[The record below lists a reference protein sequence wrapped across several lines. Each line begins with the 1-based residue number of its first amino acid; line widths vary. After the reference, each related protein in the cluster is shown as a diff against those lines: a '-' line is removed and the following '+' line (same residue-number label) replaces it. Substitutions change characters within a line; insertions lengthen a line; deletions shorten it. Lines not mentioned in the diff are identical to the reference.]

1 MNRMIHVAAFAA
13 CLAATGCN
21 EPRADA
27 ADEAK
32 KAAAALTGDDKM
44 AAADNPQCKLF
55 TAAELETYAG
65 EPLAEGVNAGSALG
79 CQWPAKDDTGDVMIS
94 VFGKDY
100 HVPPNLD
107 PTYKQLPDVGTD
119 GFVVH
124 EFDGWAVGA
133 ITSETEAVKV
143 SVAGDGA
150 TPETA
155 IALLKEVIKR
165 RSGS

>member
-1 MNRMIHVAAFAA
+1 MNRMIYVAALASCLVAA
-13 CLAATGCN
+13 CG

-32 KAAAALTGDDKM
+32 ETAAVLTGDDKA

-55 TAAELETYAG
+55 TAAELEPYAG
-65 EPLAEGVNAGSALG
+65 EPLGDGVNAASAFA

-94 VFGKDY
+94 VFEKDY
-100 HVPPNLD
+100 HVPSNLD
-107 PTYKQLPDVGTD
+107 PTYKPVPDVGTD

-124 EFDGWAVGA
+124 ELDGWAAGA

-143 SVAGDGA
+143 SVAGNGA
-150 TPETA
+150 TADTA
-155 IALLKEVIKR
+155 VALLKEVIKR
-165 RSGS
+165 RGGS